1 MRRVCTADIL
11 TFIILY
17 NNLIPISLIVTI
29 EVVRLQH
36 AALISADLDMYYELR
51 DTPAV
56 VRTSSL
62 VEDLG
67 RVEFVFADKT
77 GTLTRNEMVFRAVS
91 IGGVAYMEEV
101 DEAHSSDEDGRE
113 VWRTFG
119 DLRAL
124 LEGSVE
130 SDTGIDPFLAN
141 GEEDRSRATAV
152 AREFMSLLA
161 VCHTVIPEVR
171 DGKTHYQASSPD
183 EVALVAGA
191 DLLGYQFHVRIFCSF
206 VTVSLTPFVRPV
218 CLAYLAIVIY
228 RCANRALYLSISV
241 VPLSSTK
248 SSTCVNLTP
257 LASACQPSFAP
268 PMARSSCIAKVLTR
282 LFLSDLASIRRLLR
296 KRLHISRY

>member
-1 MRRVCTADIL
+1 MRGVNLLLILLDIL

-36 AALISADLDMYYELR
+36 AALISADLDMYYEVR

-91 IGGVAYMEEV
+91 IGGVAYTEEV
-101 DEAHSSDEDGRE
+101 DESRSGGEDGRE
-113 VWRTFG
+113 VWRTFA

-124 LEGSVE
+124 LEGSAE
-130 SDTGIDPFLAN
+130 SGPSSDPFVA
-141 GEEDRSRATAV
+141 GTEGDRDKTIAV

-171 DGKTHYQASSPD
+171 DGETHYQASSPD

-191 DLLGYQFHVRIFCSF
+191 ELLGYQFHVRIFYLS
-206 VTVSLTPFVRPV
+206 VSVSL
-218 CLAYLAIVIY
+218 CALA
-228 RCANRALYLSISV
+228 RFALPTWFSDSQTALRICQY
-241 VPLSSTK
+241 PWF
-248 SSTCVNLTP
+248 
-257 LASACQPSFAP
+257 ACRV
-268 PMARSSCIAKVLTR
+268 RSSER
-282 LFLSDLASIRRLLR
+282 M
-296 KRLHISRY
+296 